1 MNAVGGGVAGD
12 DIKVETRGRTLVI
25 TIDRPEQRN
34 AMTLAASTAIA
45 DALDHLDASPD
56 LTVGVITGGGGTFC
70 SGMDLKRF
78 MDGEVA
84 SHPVRGFGGFT
95 KAPPAKPLIA
105 AVEGYALAGGFEM
118 VLASDLTVAAAG
130 AKFGLPEVKRGLV
143 ARGGGLFRLPMR
155 IPRAIALELVLTGE
169 FLAAPRA
176 AELGLVNRLVPD
188 GEALDE
194 ALRLADAIAANAP
207 LAVAAS
213 KRVVTESASW
223 TPDEWFVRQDA
234 ITDPVFASEDAKEGS
249 LAFAEKRAPVW
260 RSC

>member
-1 MNAVGGGVAGD
+1 M
-12 DIKVETRGRTLVI
+12 
-25 TIDRPEQRN
+25 
-34 AMTLAASTAIA
+34 
-45 DALDHLDASPD
+45 
-56 LTVGVITGGGGTFC
+56 
-70 SGMDLKRF
+70 
-78 MDGEVA
+78 
-84 SHPVRGFGGFT
+84 RGFGGFT

-143 ARGGGLFRLPMR
+143 ARGGGLVSPPDADPARHRVGADPHR
-155 IPRAIALELVLTGE
+155 RVAG
-169 FLAAPRA
+169 AAPRRRA
-176 AELGLVNRLVPD
+176 GAWSTVSCPTAKRSTRRC
-188 GEALDE
+188 AS
-194 ALRLADAIAANAP
+194 RRAIEANAP

>member
-1 MNAVGGGVAGD
+1 MTAGAGD
-12 DIKVETRGRTLVI
+12 DVGDDVRVEARGRTLVI

-34 AMTLAASTAIA
+34 AMTLAASSAIA
-45 DALDHLDASPD
+45 EALDHLDRSPD

-84 SHPVRGFGGFT
+84 SLPGRGFGGFT
-95 KAPPAKPLIA
+95 QAPPAKPLIA

-118 VLASDLTVAAAG
+118 VLACDMAVAATG
-130 AKFGLPEVKRGLV
+130 ARFGLPEVRRGLV
-143 ARGGGLFRLPMR
+143 ARGGGLFRLPLR
-155 IPRAIALELVLTGE
+155 IPRAIALELILTGE
-169 FLAAPRA
+169 PLAAPRA

-188 GEALDE
+188 GEALEE
-194 ALRLADAIAANAP
+194 AMRLADAIVANAP

-223 TPDEWFVRQDA
+223 APSEWFARQDA
-234 ITDPVFASEDAKEGS
+234 ITDPVFSSEDAKEGA